1 MPKPPQGLDAWVGR
15 PIWRE
20 VRRPRELRQL
30 KKDPIWDGE
39 GVPLGRGKPVLII
52 PGFFSGRS
60 TADPLAHVLSSAG
73 WDVHVA
79 DVGRNMGPAY
89 EAIEAAEAG
98 LEALSVSAERK
109 AIIIGHSRGG
119 QFGRVV
125 AVRRPDVISK
135 VVAVGTPLTI
145 KYPSFFLVKLPAE
158 ALDKAWRAG
167 AFGYV
172 DEVREKEIDDLR
184 YVEFPQHVDL
194 VSVYSTTDGIVD
206 WRLSV
211 EPAATC
217 IEVDTS
223 HTGLFNSV
231 AGIRAITAALTK
243 SG

>member
-1 MPKPPQGLDAWVGR
+1 MPTPPSGFDAWVGR

-20 VRRPRELRQL
+20 ARRPLELRQL
-30 KKDPIWDGE
+30 KKNPIWHGHQ
-39 GVPLGRGKPVLII
+39 VPLGRGRPVLII

-60 TADPLAHVLSSAG
+60 TADPLAHVLRVAG
-73 WDVHVA
+73 WDVHIA

-89 EAIEAAEAG
+89 EAIDAAEAG
-98 LEALSVSAERK
+98 LEALDASPERK
-109 AIIIGHSRGG
+109 VSVIGHSRGG

-125 AVRRPDVISK
+125 AVRQPGCINRVI
-135 VVAVGTPLTI
+135 AVGTPLTI

-172 DEVREKEIDDLR
+172 DQKREQEIDDLR
-184 YVEFPQHVDL
+184 YVRFPDDVDL

-211 EPAATC
+211 EPAARC
-217 IEVDTS
+217 VEVDTS

-231 AGIRAITAALTK
+231 AGIRAITNALDV
-243 SG
+243 